1 MMQNSST
8 TMLKLFSG
16 IVSCLIREREC
27 VCVCVIVHLSDELWK
42 ILWSIFMKFCW
53 VCVWSLGNWS
63 SLNNMLQEEVVQ
75 GGINTHNRS
84 RPWLQ
89 LIILEFQGY
98 MSSSLLMRGRLL
110 DLFLEWWLVRKKQR
124 ISSSRHW
131 SGGFALEIEDLSS
144 GFVLFCWVFLF
155 SGLGW
160 NSWVWLKIWVRL
172 DFDFWFFWF
181 SFVVVVVVCVCVC
194 VFLNS
199 ARRIPDFSGIR

>member
-1 MMQNSST
+1 MSFEKSCEVFLWNSA
-8 TMLKLFSG
+8 
-16 IVSCLIREREC
+16 EC
-27 VCVCVIVHLSDELWK
+27 VCDQWVIDR
-42 ILWSIFMKFCW
+42 
-53 VCVWSLGNWS
+53 VWIICYRKRLCR
-63 SLNNMLQEEVVQ
+63 EES
-75 GGINTHNRS
+75 THTIGRE
-84 RPWLQ
+84 PWLQ

-124 ISSSRHW
+124 IGSSRHW
-131 SGGFALEIEDLSS
+131 SGEFASEIEDLSS

-181 SFVVVVVVCVCVC
+181 SFVVGLCVC
-194 VFLNS
+194 VFSWIQLEEFLTS
-199 ARRIPDFSGIR
+199 IGSVKGLFDHVWFDQEYIVETSKFAAFSLFKLAARELAPRLTK